1 MTRGRFAPSPTGRM
15 HLGNV
20 FCALLSWLSAKSKGG
35 EWVLRIEDLD
45 PQRSRREYALQL
57 MDDLQWLGLPWD
69 GEPVWQSQRGHIYEE
84 YLHRLQEMGLTYPC
98 YCTRADIM
106 ATQAPHE
113 TDGRVVY
120 KGTCRPKYTDAACSV
135 PTATSLTPHTVPL
148 RPGDER
154 SGGGGLTPHPSSLN
168 VKRSPLTALLSP
180 PETGGV
186 PQSGE
191 GVDNSFTAHSS
202 QLSAHPT
209 TTRLIVPDCII
220 PFTDGHYG
228 QHDINLAEHC
238 GDYIIRRKDGAWAY
252 QLAVVVDDALMGVTE
267 IVRGRDLLLSSP
279 QQIHLRELLFQSTE
293 NRVQSTEYR
302 VQMTDDLLKQE
313 TDSLN
318 IDSFTPQIV
327 PLRQGDER
335 SGGGGLTAHSSPLTV
350 NFFHHPLLC
359 NAEGQ
364 RLCKRDKSMDLGYL
378 RDKGTQAN
386 EIIGLLAHLAR
397 LTDTPAPI
405 TPQELI
411 PLFSWDKVPTED
423 IILDNQLNL

>member
-69 GEPVWQSQRGHIYEE
+69 GEPVWQSPRGHIYEE

-120 KGTCRPKYTDAACSV
+120 KGTCRPKNRDVACS
-135 PTATSLTPHTVPL
+135 
-148 RPGDER
+148 GER
-154 SGGGGLTPHPSSLN
+154 
-168 VKRSPLTALLSP
+168 
-180 PETGGV
+180 
-186 PQSGE
+186 
-191 GVDNSFTAHSS
+191 VDNSFNVQHSTS
-202 QLSAHPT
+202 NVPPA
-209 TTRLIVPDCII
+209 TTRLIVPDCTI

-228 QHDINLAEHC
+228 RHDINLAEHC

-279 QQIHLRELLFQSTE
+279 QQTHLRNLLFQSTDDRVQSTE
-293 NRVQSTEYR
+293 NRVQ
-302 VQMTDDLLKQE
+302 MTDGLLKRKTI
-313 TDSLN
+313 TDAARSVPTATSL
-318 IDSFTPQIV
+318 TPQTV

-335 SGGGGLTAHSSPLTV
+335 SGGGGLTAHPSSLNVQHSTFNIHRSPLTV

-378 RDKGTQAN
+378 RDKGTPPQ
-386 EIIGLLAHLAR
+386 EIIGLLAHLAG
-397 LTDTPAPI
+397 LTETPAPI

-423 IILDNQLNL
+423 IITH

>member
-1 MTRGRFAPSPTGRM
+1 M

-98 YCTRADIM
+98 FCTRADIM

-120 KGTCRPKYTDAACSV
+120 KGTCRPKYTDAARSV
-135 PTATSLTPHTVPL
+135 PTATSLTPQTVPL
-148 RPGDER
+148 RQGDER
-154 SGGGGLTPHPSSLN
+154 SGGGGLTAHH
-168 VKRSPLTALLSP
+168 SPLTTP
-180 PETGGV
+180 P
-186 PQSGE
+186 
-191 GVDNSFTAHSS
+191 A
-202 QLSAHPT
+202 
-209 TTRLIVPDCII
+209 TTRLIVPNRII

-279 QQIHLRELLFQSTE
+279 QQIHLRELLFGERKTKNGLAELDEQERIKRKTI
-293 NRVQSTEYR
+293 
-302 VQMTDDLLKQE
+302 TDDSVP
-313 TDSLN
+313 TATSLN
-318 IDSFTPQIV
+318 VYTSPSETGGVPQSGEGVDSSFTPQTA
-327 PLRQGDER
+327 PLRQGDEQ
-335 SGGGGLTAHSSPLTV
+335 SGGGGLTVNPSSLNV
-350 NFFHHPLLC
+350 NFLHHPLLC
-359 NAEGQ
+359 NSEGQ

-378 RDKGTQAN
+378 RDKGTSPQ
-386 EIIGLLAHLAR
+386 EIIGLLAHLAG
-397 LTDTPAPI
+397 LTDTPSPI

-411 PLFSWDKVPTED
+411 PLFSWNKVPTED
-423 IILDNQLNL
+423 ILLDHRITL